1 MNIVDSSCW
10 LEYLMGT
17 ETGAKAAPI
26 IENPSE
32 LVVPTITLYEVYKKL
47 LLEKSFL
54 QNGEE
59 YALDVVS
66 YMQTGMVIELNAGLS
81 LAAAHISQKY
91 KLPMADSIIY
101 ATALHYSAV
110 LFTCD
115 KHFKDIPGIQY
126 FPKPQ

>member
-17 ETGAKAAPI
+17 DLDTNVVMA
-26 IENPSE
+26 IENFGG

-47 LLEKSFL
+47 LTEKS
-54 QNGEE
+54 EE

-66 YMQTGMVIELNAGLS
+66 YMQSGMVVELNAGLS
-81 LAAAHISQKY
+81 LSSAQISRKY

-101 ATALHYSAV
+101 ATSLHYSAL
-110 LFTCD
+110 LFSCD
-115 KHFKDIPGIQY
+115 KHFRDIPGVRY
-126 FPKPQ
+126 FPKT